1 MDYVNETD
9 MSLIGVSHSASE
21 YLVKETLMYE
31 WFKDILKWMLLWF
44 HRKNGG
50 YSI

>member
-1 MDYVNETD
+1 MDYVNETN

-31 WFKDILKWMLLWF
+31 WFKENFEVDVTLVPQGKWWL
-44 HRKNGG
+44 
-50 YSI
+50 

>member
-1 MDYVNETD
+1 MDYVNETN

-31 WFKDILKWMLLWF
+31 WFKENFEVDVTLVPQEKWWL
-44 HRKNGG
+44 
-50 YSI
+50 